1 MIFEAQLADPTPQCE
16 QAVYRSLIDQAVL
29 ADRLG
34 FDRVWAVEHHNLR
47 YYAHCTAPEVLLSF
61 VAARTERIRVGHG
74 VAMLPW
80 RYNHPL
86 RVAERAATL
95 DILSGGRLDLGT
107 GVSSSPLEMGAFGV
121 DPDTRHAEWEEAIR
135 AIPRMWDDEPFEH
148 HGTYFDVPPRHVL
161 PKPVQKPH
169 PPLYVAATRDE
180 TISTA
185 GRMGVGA
192 LCLGF
197 GGPEDIVKKRGLYDE
212 AIASR
217 DPNGI
222 AGKTPTDHLS
232 ALCPAI
238 VLRDREKAVEI
249 GIRAQRFFVD
259 SLEHCYGGGPEP
271 RTDVDLAETVTT
283 YLSEQKIE
291 SPSSLQA
298 ASGPRAYGGPEEAAA
313 YVDALRTSGADEV
326 MFLIQMG
333 TVPHEVCM
341 ESVQLI
347 GEEVIPRFR

>member
-1 MIFEAQLADPTPQCE
+1 
-16 QAVYRSLIDQAVL
+16 
-29 ADRLG
+29 
-34 FDRVWAVEHHNLR
+34 
-47 YYAHCTAPEVLLSF
+47 
-61 VAARTERIRVGHG
+61 
-74 VAMLPW
+74 
-80 RYNHPL
+80 
-86 RVAERAATL
+86 
-95 DILSGGRLDLGT
+95 
-107 GVSSSPLEMGAFGV
+107 
-121 DPDTRHAEWEEAIR
+121 
-135 AIPRMWDDEPFEH
+135 
-148 HGTYFDVPPRHVL
+148 
-161 PKPVQKPH
+161 
-169 PPLYVAATRDE
+169 
-180 TISTA
+180 
-185 GRMGVGA
+185 MGVGA